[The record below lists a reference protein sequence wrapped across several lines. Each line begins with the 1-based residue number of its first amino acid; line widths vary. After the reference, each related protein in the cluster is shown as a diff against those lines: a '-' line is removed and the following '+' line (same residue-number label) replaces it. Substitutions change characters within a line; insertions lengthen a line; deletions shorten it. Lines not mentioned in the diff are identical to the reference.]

1 MDNIFYS
8 LEDGCYKTYPD
19 GDEATGNQIREVLE
33 DKEKAISKLQQEN
46 EKLKS
51 QLEVGE
57 EQYNDLVEEK
67 EKLQEQLSSKT
78 LKLEEYEEEA
88 RYSMTIVEHNKLVSN
103 IVKENKQ
110 LKDDWNKLKEY
121 IRKTKLKEFEKS
133 YGRRYGKTFTQA
145 EVILCNMITNYMQ
158 ELEKGNDSNE

>member
-33 DKEKAISKLQQEN
+33 DKENAISKLQQ
-46 EKLKS
+46 
-51 QLEVGE
+51 
-57 EQYNDLVEEK
+57 
-67 EKLQEQLSSKT
+67 
-78 LKLEEYEEEA
+78 
-88 RYSMTIVEHNKLVSN
+88 
-103 IVKENKQ
+103 ENKQ

-158 ELEKGNDSNE
+158 ELEKENDSNE